1 MLESSFKVNNSPAQ
15 NCMQEIVRLS
25 AHGGNTCKMT
35 FPGITPSPGS
45 YYQKFLSIL
54 SSAWTAYLAT
64 QIVQKNIFCSKNW
77 NNIWL
82 PNKLRLSG
90 YQISITFGLFQENGK
105 NMHIRYL
112 ILLYHC
118 EKIIC
123 SFWTMFKF
131 LFHSLISKTSWY
143 TKLILDKTKTL
154 KFVLFTFTRQMIVTN
169 GRSPKFADIFL
180 HWMRILR

>member
-64 QIVQKNIFCSKNW
+64 QIVKKMYFVQKINTTCDTLESNKLMPVPCSAFQSVNNFDNIFYRKEKRPGCA
-77 NNIWL
+77 L
-82 PNKLRLSG
+82 P
-90 YQISITFGLFQENGK
+90 
-105 NMHIRYL
+105 
-112 ILLYHC
+112 
-118 EKIIC
+118 
-123 SFWTMFKF
+123 FWIE
-131 LFHSLISKTSWY
+131 S
-143 TKLILDKTKTL
+143 
-154 KFVLFTFTRQMIVTN
+154 VTN
-169 GRSPKFADIFL
+169 VVTRLKRTTWNR
-180 HWMRILR
+180 H